1 MNKYLLRGIVF
12 LTAGIICVFLGY
24 TLMENENNW
33 YKLLMTLGVIFFG
46 IGFVALMYRI
56 FRKIDRKTLIDDR
69 KEQQEK

>member
-56 FRKIDRKTLIDDR
+56 FRKIDRRTLIDDR

>member
-46 IGFVALMYRI
+46 IGFIALMYRI

>member
-56 FRKIDRKTLIDDR
+56 FRKIDRKALIDDR

>member
-12 LTAGIICVFLGY
+12 LTAGIICVFFGY

-46 IGFVALMYRI
+46 IGFIALMYRI